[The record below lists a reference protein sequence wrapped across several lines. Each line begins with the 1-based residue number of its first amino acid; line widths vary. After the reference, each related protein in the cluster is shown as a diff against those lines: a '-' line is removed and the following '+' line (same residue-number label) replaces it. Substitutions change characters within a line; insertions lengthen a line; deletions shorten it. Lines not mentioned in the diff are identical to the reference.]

1 MTPLTSD
8 FARLLSAALLASTL
22 ALAVP
27 AQAQTPPT
35 PPTAQ
40 AATATRAP
48 LAEGE
53 VRKVDKDAA
62 KITLKH
68 GDIKALD
75 MPPMTMR
82 FEVRDKAWL
91 DTFKVGDK
99 VRFQAVQEGNRYI
112 VTEIEKAP

>member
-1 MTPLTSD
+1 MSALNRTLN
-8 FARLLSAALLASTL
+8 RLLAAPLLASTL
-22 ALAVP
+22 ALASLP
-27 AQAQTPPT
+27 ARAQTAAAP
-35 PPTAQ
+35 A
-40 AATATRAP
+40 AATASAPRAP
-48 LAEGE
+48 MAEAE
-53 VRKVDKDAA
+53 VRKLDKDAA

-68 GDIKALD
+68 GEIKALD

>member
-1 MTPLTSD
+1 MPKLTPTPRSLR
-8 FARLLSAALLASTL
+8 AAALLASAL
-22 ALAVP
+22 ALAP
-27 AQAQTPPT
+27 LGTQAQAP
-35 PPTAQ
+35 
-40 AATATRAP
+40 AAAAAASAATRAP
-48 LAEGE
+48 MAEAE
-53 VRKVDKDAA
+53 VRKLDKDAA

-68 GDIKALD
+68 GEIKALG
-75 MPPMTMR
+75 MPAMTMR